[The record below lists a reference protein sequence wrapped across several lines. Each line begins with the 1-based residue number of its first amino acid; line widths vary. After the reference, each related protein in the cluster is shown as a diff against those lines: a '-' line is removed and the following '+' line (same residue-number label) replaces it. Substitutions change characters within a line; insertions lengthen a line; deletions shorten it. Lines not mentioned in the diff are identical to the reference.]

1 VVTIPSYFS
10 AKERLLILDAAEL
23 AGMRVIQLAH
33 ENVAAAAMLGV
44 DRLDKEKAMTVLL
57 YNMGGKDT
65 EVTVARFSAVVDEK
79 GKEYEHVEILAETWD
94 SELGGQKFDQVV
106 VDMLVQ
112 KFNALPEREG
122 KADVRTNA
130 KAMKRL

>member
-1 VVTIPSYFS
+1 M
-10 AKERLLILDAAEL
+10 DAADL
-23 AGMRVIQLAH
+23 AGIRVIQLAH

-44 DRLDKEKAMTVLL
+44 DRLDKEKAMTVMF

-65 EVTVARFSAVVDEK
+65 EVTVARFSAVTDEK
-79 GKEYEHVEILAETWD
+79 GKDYEHVEILSEAWD
-94 SELGGQKFDQVV
+94 SSLGGQEFDKIVV
-106 VDMLVQ
+106 NMLVD